1 VDVFEKELED
11 GSKALG
17 FFNRGNDAAN
27 LNFNKLSYLGFPS
40 ACHVRDL
47 WRQTDLPDAR
57 GALKLAIPAHGVVL
71 LKLTPAS
78 GRPRG
83 N

>member
-1 VDVFEKELED
+1 LP
-11 GSKALG
+11 G
-17 FFNRGNDAAN
+17 
-27 LNFNKLSYLGFPS
+27 

-57 GALKLAIPAHGVVL
+57 GALKLAIPPHGVVL
-71 LKLTPAS
+71 LKLTPVVRGA
-78 GRPRG
+78 RG